1 MNKYE
6 QIKKVEESSYTLN
19 DVYLG
24 YQEYWDIIDKI
35 DNDKS
40 LFFIYQKE
48 VNELYDIINDNIKFR
63 SNYNSDIN
71 DYL

>member
-40 LFFIYQKE
+40 LFFIYQDE